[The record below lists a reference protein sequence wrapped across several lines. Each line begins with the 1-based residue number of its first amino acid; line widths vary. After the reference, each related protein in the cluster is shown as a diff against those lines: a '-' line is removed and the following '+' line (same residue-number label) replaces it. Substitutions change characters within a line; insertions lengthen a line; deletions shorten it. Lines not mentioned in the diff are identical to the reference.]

1 MEDRS
6 GELRQALDQW
16 ELCNDMPAGIGAIV
30 RAAVEEVENINAE
43 PMALLA
49 YGGRVTREDWLVS
62 CAVAAEQLE
71 RIGRGDYNRAPAVA
85 ELATACVPIARVW
98 LRRITTWCQNQAE
111 FYKGCL
117 GEKRQG

>member
-1 MEDRS
+1 MLNLWR
-6 GELRQALDQW
+6 
-16 ELCNDMPAGIGAIV
+16 
-30 RAAVEEVENINAE
+30 INAE

-49 YGGRVTREDWLVS
+49 YGGRVTREDWLVA

-71 RIGRGDYNRAPAVA
+71 RIGRGDYNRTPAVA

-98 LRRITTWCQNQAE
+98 LRRITTWCLSQAQ
-111 FYKGCL
+111 FYKKCL